1 MAINLINIYS
11 FKQTFTISK
20 EQKSEYGEI
29 FTPFYLIEAMFEAIP
44 KELFSNPDLKWLDPG
59 AGTGYFSMYL
69 FNKLNIGLSK
79 KIPNKNERHNHI
91 IRNMMY
97 MVEIQQKNIEHLLN
111 LFGENAN
118 IIHEDYTLLKSKIK
132 FDIIIG
138 NPPYNSK
145 GLKKVP
151 TQKGINKKLD
161 GKTIW
166 ISFIKQS
173 ISLLKPGGNL
183 LMIVPSIW
191 MKPDKARMY
200 HFLMEFNI
208 QKIRCYNNTDTNKIF
223 NGEAQTPTCFFWL
236 TKEQSKGNI
245 QLFDND
251 REKFIDYPMKIGDPI
266 PVFGQTIIKKL
277 KPFVEAYGDL
287 KIIKTNLPIKGQ
299 SFSDIPDKE
308 HPYINIHTAKLD
320 FLQPKLVLQYSSSPQ
335 MHHGQPKLILPHKMY
350 GFPYLDIEGKF
361 GISNRD
367 NYVIT
372 NRPIEELEIIKEF
385 LSTKTALYIFESTRY
400 RMKYLEK
407 YAFQFIPDI
416 PKLVGLSRP
425 ITDDT
430 IAKYFNFD
438 NVDKASIQ
446 NLHRKDY
453 IFTPIE

>member
-1 MAINLINIYS
+1 MAIKRIDIFEY
-11 FKQTFTISK
+11 KQQFIISK

-29 FTPFYLIEAMFEAIP
+29 FTPFFLIETMFETIP

-69 FNKLNIGLSK
+69 YDKLNKGLAK
-79 KIPNKNERHNHI
+79 KIVNKGERHNHI
-91 IRNMMY
+91 IRNMIY
-97 MVEIQQKNIEHLLN
+97 IVEIQQKNIESLLN
-111 LFGENAN
+111 LFGEDAN
-118 IIHEDYTLLKSKIK
+118 IIHADYTLLKSNIK

-138 NPPYNSK
+138 NPPYNSN

-151 TQKGINKKLD
+151 TQKGMNKKLD

-173 ISLLKPGGNL
+173 ISLLKPAGNL

-208 QKIRCYNNTDTNKIF
+208 QKIRCYNNTETNKLF
-223 NGEAQTPTCFFWL
+223 SGEAQTPTCFFLL
-236 TKEQSKGNI
+236 TKEQGKGNI
-245 QLFDND
+245 KLFDKD
-251 REKFIDYPMKIGDPI
+251 REKFIEYPIKIGDPI

-287 KIIKTNLPIKGQ
+287 KVIKTNLPIKGH
-299 SFSDIPDKE
+299 SFSDTPDKE
-308 HPYINIHTAKLD
+308 HTYINIRTAILD

-350 GFPYLDIEGKF
+350 GFPFIDYDGKY

-372 NRPIEELEIIKEF
+372 NRPIEELVIIKEF
-385 LSTKTALYIFESTRY
+385 LSTKTALYIFEATRY

-407 YAFQFIPDI
+407 YAFQLIPDI

-438 NVDKASIQ
+438 SVDKENIQ
-446 NLHRKDY
+446 ILHKKEY
-453 IFTPIE
+453 VFTYQK

>member
-1 MAINLINIYS
+1 MAIKYIDIPSY
-11 FKQTFTISK
+11 KQMLTISK

-29 FTPFYLIEAMFEAIP
+29 FTPFSLIETMFLSIP
-44 KELFSNPDLKWLDPG
+44 EELFSNPDLKWLDPG

-69 FNKLNIGLSK
+69 FYKLNIGLSK
-79 KIPNKNERHNHI
+79 KMNNEKERHNHI
-91 IRNMMY
+91 IKNMMY
-97 MVEIQQKNIEHLLN
+97 MVEIQSINIDILQK
-111 LFGENAN
+111 LFGDDAN
-118 IIHEDYTLLKSKIK
+118 IIQEDYTLLKSNIK

-151 TQKGINKKLD
+151 TKKGINKKLD

-173 ISLLKPGGNL
+173 ISLLKPAGNL
-183 LMIVPSIW
+183 LIIVPSIW

-208 QKIRCYNNTDTNKIF
+208 QKIRCYNNTESNKLF
-223 NGEAQTPTCFFWL
+223 SGEAQTPTCFFWL
-236 TKEQSKGNI
+236 TKEPNKGYI

-251 REKFIDYPMKIGDPI
+251 REKFIEYPLKIGDPI
-266 PVFGQTIIKKL
+266 PVFGHSIIKKI
-277 KPFVEAYGDL
+277 KPFVEAYGHL
-287 KIIKTNLPIKGQ
+287 PVIKTNLPIKGH
-299 SFSDIPDKE
+299 SFSDTPDKE
-308 HPYINIHTAKLD
+308 HTYINIRTAILD
-320 FLQPKLVLQYSSSPQ
+320 FLQPTLVLQYSSSPQ

-350 GFPYLDIEGKF
+350 GFPFIDYDGKF

-385 LSTKTALYIFESTRY
+385 LSTKTALYIFEATRY

-407 YAFQFIPDI
+407 YAFQLIPDI

-425 ITDDT
+425 ITDET
-430 IAKYFNFD
+430 IASYFALD
-438 NVDKASIQ
+438 STDKENIQ
-446 NLHRKDY
+446 KLHKKEY
-453 IFTPIE
+453 IFTY

>member
-1 MAINLINIYS
+1 MAIKYIDIPSY
-11 FKQTFTISK
+11 KQMFTISN
-20 EQKSEYGEI
+20 EQKTEFGEI
-29 FTPFYLIEAMFEAIP
+29 FTPFSLIDTMFKTIP
-44 KELFSNPDLKWLDPG
+44 NEQFNNPDLTWLDPG

-69 FNKLNIGLSK
+69 FYKLNIGLSSVLPD
-79 KIPNKNERHNHI
+79 KIQRHNHI
-91 IRNMMY
+91 IKNMMY
-97 MVEIQQKNIEHLLN
+97 MVEIQPININILFK
-111 LFGENAN
+111 LFGEDAN
-118 IIHEDYTLLKSKIK
+118 VIQGDYTLLKSELK
-132 FDIIIG
+132 FDNIIG

-151 TQKGINKKLD
+151 TKKGINKKLD

-173 ISLLKPGGNL
+173 LSLLKPAGNL

-208 QKIRCYNNTDTNKIF
+208 QKIRCYNNTETNKLF
-223 NGEAQTPTCFFWL
+223 SGEAQTPTCFFLL

-245 QLFDND
+245 KLFDND
-251 REKFIDYPMKIGDPI
+251 REKFIEYPIKIGDPI

-287 KIIKTNLPIKGQ
+287 KVIKTNLPIKGH
-299 SFSDIPDKE
+299 SFSDTPDKE
-308 HPYINIHTAKLD
+308 HTYINIRTAILD

-350 GFPYLDIEGKF
+350 GFPFIDYDGNF

-372 NRPIEELEIIKEF
+372 NRPIEELELIKEF
-385 LSTKTALYIFESTRY
+385 LSTKTALYIFEATRY

-407 YAFQFIPDI
+407 YAFQLIPDI

-425 ITDDT
+425 ITDDS
-430 IAKYFNFD
+430 IAKYFNF
-438 NVDKASIQ
+438 NSTDKENIQ
-446 NLHRKDY
+446 NLHKKEY
-453 IFTPIE
+453 NFMY